1 MQEIRLTIADFPVVV
16 LLPDGMALP
25 SNFDPF
31 IADGSADN
39 PVLRFDATAPIETT
53 DPSALR
59 LLDDHTNDLGRVQV
73 YALPD
78 DSSDAYLITLRNAP
92 DRPLH
97 CLLANSDFSRC
108 RAEIQWGSPDAAISL
123 SALLRIAFSQAII
136 PHDAF
141 AIHASAVVR
150 LDRAHLFL
158 GASGTGKSTHARLW
172 LQTIPRTTL
181 LNDDCPIL
189 RLPLP
194 SLNPDSLPSLN
205 PDSLPS
211 LNPDS
216 LPSLNPDSLPS
227 LNPDSLPSLNPDSL
241 PRPGLNTVCGS
252 SSSSNPQLLAPPSS
266 LPTIYGSPWSGKT
279 PCYRQA
285 SAPLATIT
293 RLRQA
298 PANRLRP
305 LSDIEALTALLPS
318 CMILRRSHEL
328 HSRLIATLSALLS
341 SPNSPKIRLLE
352 CLPNPAAAR
361 LSAGT

>member
-194 SLNPDSLPSLN
+194 SLD
-205 PDSLPS
+205 
-211 LNPDS
+211 
-216 LPSLNPDSLPS
+216 PDSLPS